1 MIFLSLITPVENTFL
16 STIEVDLIR
25 TEVYKHFNETF
36 LHHSISDPVITYYNR
51 TYRRSI
57 INGAEIVS
65 ELMKEFLNVIPV
77 SFDHS
82 SFNDQVKCM
91 IMTNVFISIHGAQMS
106 NILFLKPSSGVIEVF
121 NPNFT
126 MPCYE
131 NMANMARLH
140 YVAIRNSIIANNTI
154 DEYAWHPYVNAD
166 VYVNVKDIRSMV
178 LKLVEKLQF

>member
-1 MIFLSLITPVENTFL
+1 MIFLSLITPVESTFL

-25 TEVYKHFNETF
+25 MEVYKHYDETLF
-36 LHHSISDPVITYYNR
+36 HHSMSVPVVTYYNR

-57 INGAEIVS
+57 VNGAEIVS
-65 ELMKEFLNVIPV
+65 ELKKEFLNVIPV

-106 NILFLKPSSGVIEVF
+106 NILFLKPNSGVIEVF

-131 NMANMARLH
+131 NIANMSRLH
-140 YVAIRNSIIANNTI
+140 YMAIHNSIIVNTTM